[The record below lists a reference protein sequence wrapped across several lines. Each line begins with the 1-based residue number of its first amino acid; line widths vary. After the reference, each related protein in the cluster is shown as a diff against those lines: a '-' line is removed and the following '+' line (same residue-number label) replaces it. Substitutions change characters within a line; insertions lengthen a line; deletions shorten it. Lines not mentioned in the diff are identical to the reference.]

1 MATLTALVQTATA
14 HLQERIEALPVF
26 QRIRVGA
33 LPQPA
38 IVSLLRSLAIIHAV
52 IEQEIPRSL
61 DRQVSALGGQVT
73 AKLPLLMLD
82 LESLGA
88 ESLPSISEATR
99 YALVCGSELVAHADD
114 PLSLIG
120 PLYVLEE
127 SQLGGAVLKLALAHC
142 LDIDTDS
149 LSYFGCYR
157 DRTEAHWSAFCEHL
171 NALELGNEQAERVV
185 RSAVHFLEH
194 LEKIYAALYP
204 YKDQSLRHHVT
215 AVNPEAGDHAMPSH
229 PQEIALALRAGQAAW
244 TKYPYLK
251 HRFGDR
257 GKRFTSSDS
266 CWLVTLSG
274 VSIETATRNLV
285 WLRTVLASRGIPT
298 AILAAHLQAIAE
310 AFAAEFGDQ
319 AERRARFEPFLS
331 ALACERQTVDTS
343 ESIGN
348 LITQFD
354 QRLHRCAGFTID
366 STAELITSAW
376 LDEQSGIRGALSAT
390 VNWFVDGAR
399 FSPDWIG
406 LVHELVAK
414 LNQTR
419 GPSC

>member
-1 MATLTALVQTATA
+1 MTNLTALLQTATA
-14 HLQERIEALPVF
+14 HLHERIEALPVF
-26 QRIRVGA
+26 QRLRVGA
-33 LPQPA
+33 LPRPA

-52 IEQEIPRSL
+52 LEQEIPRSL
-61 DRQVSALGGQVT
+61 DRRVSALGGQVT

-82 LESLGA
+82 LDTLGA
-88 ESLPSISEATR
+88 ESLPSISEAIR
-99 YALVCGSELVAHADD
+99 YALECGSELVAHADD

-127 SQLGGAVLKLALAHC
+127 SQRGGAVLKLALAGC
-142 LDIDTDS
+142 LDTDTDS
-149 LSYFGCYR
+149 LSYFGCYG
-157 DRTEAHWSAFCEHL
+157 DGTEAHWSAFCGHL
-171 NALELGNEQAERVV
+171 NAMEVGNEQAERIVS
-185 RSAVHFLEH
+185 SAVHFVEH
-194 LEKIYAALYP
+194 IEKIYAALYP
-204 YKDQSLRHHVT
+204 YGSQSFKHHVT
-215 AVNPEAGDHAMPSH
+215 AVNPEAGDHAMPNH

-244 TKYPYLK
+244 AKYPYLK

-274 VSIETATRNLV
+274 ASIETATRSLV
-285 WLRTVLASRGIPT
+285 WLRTVLASRGIPS
-298 AILAAHLQAIAE
+298 AILAAHLQAISE
-310 AFAAEFGDQ
+310 EFAAEFVDQ
-319 AERRARFEPFLS
+319 TERRARFEPFLS
-331 ALACERQTVDTS
+331 VLACERKTADTS

-376 LDEQSGIRGALSAT
+376 LDERSGIRGALSAT
-390 VNWFVDGAR
+390 LHWFVDSAR

-406 LVHELVAK
+406 LVHVLVAK